1 MRRDELAAAEG
12 GTITDVIGPGLGVL
26 FCGINPGLWS
36 AAVGQHFAHPS
47 NRFWK
52 ALHQAGFT
60 DRLLTPA
67 EQGELAGAGVGITN
81 LVDRATRTA
90 KELTAEELRAGASAL
105 EDKVRRYRPQIVAVV
120 GLQAYR
126 TAFGRRHAVIGP
138 QPDSLAGSRLWVV
151 ANPSGA
157 QAHYQ
162 LPALVEA
169 FAELRL
175 ATHQTL

>member
-1 MRRDELAAAEG
+1 MRREELATAEG
-12 GTITDVIGPGLGVL
+12 RTIADLVGPGLRVL

-52 ALHQAGFT
+52 VLHQAGFT
-60 DRLLTPA
+60 DRLLAPA
-67 EQGELAGAGVGITN
+67 EQGELPGEGVGITN

-90 KELTAEELRAGASAL
+90 KELSDDELRAGASAL
-105 EDKVRRYRPQIVAVV
+105 EDKVRRYGPRVVAVV

-126 TAFGRRHAVIGP
+126 AGFGRRHAVIGL
-138 QPDSLAGSRLWVV
+138 QSESMAGSRLWVV
-151 ANPSGA
+151 PNPSGA

-169 FAELRL
+169 FAELRR
-175 ATHQTL
+175 ASEDRS